1 MLFRSEEKDGV
12 QGEGTGE
19 GKWNGTEKINTGR
32 KKKDMKTE
40 RDIRETTEWK
50 TGETDKGKAKES
62 TKEKD

>member
-1 MLFRSEEKDGV
+1 
-12 QGEGTGE
+12 
-19 GKWNGTEKINTGR
+19 
-32 KKKDMKTE
+32 MKTE